1 MEAEAEDTMEA
12 DDVSMLK
19 HLEKNL
25 LRLQLSGIAGISKV
39 RACVC
44 VCVCWALLRGRLLS
58 LIATNEMWNTVARDT
73 RIVQSQR
80 HLSRL
85 RTF

>member
-1 MEAEAEDTMEA
+1 MLRIRILDEVPDKMEAEAEDTMEA

-39 RACVC
+39 GCRCSYSVFQKNNPRC
-44 VCVCWALLRGRLLS
+44 
-58 LIATNEMWNTVARDT
+58 
-73 RIVQSQR
+73 SQ
-80 HLSRL
+80 LC
-85 RTF
+85 TKPADDV